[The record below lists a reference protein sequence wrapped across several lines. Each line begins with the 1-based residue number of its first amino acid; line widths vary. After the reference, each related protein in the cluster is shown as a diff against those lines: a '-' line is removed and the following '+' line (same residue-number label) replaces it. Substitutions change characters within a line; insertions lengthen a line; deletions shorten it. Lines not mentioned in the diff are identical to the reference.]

1 MGFRLYIQ
9 SPFIDNEN
17 HEICMGKLFGYLDNI
32 HSYALDYLLSIDCID
47 SEDLEGIFAND
58 NYEAATIFFDSLLS
72 YTIEIKYK
80 DFLRF
85 ISLYISDRFMRFTD
99 FYIDDFVEE
108 FERLKVIN
116 ISDPDTK
123 IKLHWF

>member
-9 SPFIDNEN
+9 SPFIENEN

-32 HSYALDYLLSIDCID
+32 HSYALDYLISIDCID
-47 SEDLEGIFAND
+47 SEDLEDILVD
-58 NYEAATIFFDSLLS
+58 DKYKAATVFFDSLLS

-80 DFLRF
+80 DFMRF
-85 ISLYISDRFMRFTD
+85 ISLYISDRSLRFTD
-99 FYIDDFVEE
+99 FDSDDFIDDFEA
-108 FERLKVIN
+108 LKPIN
-116 ISDPDTK
+116 ISDPETV